1 MKCRCFLVE
10 ELRTVILFEESTLQ
24 KCILDIYWSNYCIV
38 EYGALA
44 VVDGALISSVTPL
57 ALFVEFISNF
67 ARLQIA
73 GGD

>member
-24 KCILDIYWSNYCIV
+24 KMYFRYLLVEYCIV

>member
-24 KCILDIYWSNYCIV
+24 KCILDIYWSNIV
-38 EYGALA
+38 WSYGVLA
-44 VVDGALISSVTPL
+44 VVDGALISSATPL
-57 ALFVEFISNF
+57 VLFEDFTSTF

-73 GGD
+73 GGG